1 VPILFFNAGDK
12 IDEIL
17 PYSIPTGQDVH
28 CIARWRLLAP
38 KEEFFEV
45 PTELSI
51 AMTGETIAV
60 QFARDI
66 SFKFG
71 ARGVVRID
79 PQYDPEKEDPE
90 KGIEH
95 YAYAVDKE
103 AAVLRGREIWE
114 AYLRKVV
121 QSHLSDCE
129 SARAAGGAP
138 RSAIGFTKRALKILN
153 VQDPGEQYFRS
164 LQHGGAGEQGAGNPA
179 IAALQQQNALMLQM
193 MVALM
198 QGKPVDPEALKKLA
212 ETPNAIGVKENG
224 ELATSGV
231 MTGEIKKPIVYGDV
245 TPKAVQQPRGK
256 SDRAKDAEKQ
266 F

>member
-1 VPILFFNAGDK
+1 MSILFFNAGDK

-38 KEEFFEV
+38 KEDFLDV
-45 PTELSI
+45 PTEVVI
-51 AMTGETIAV
+51 ADTSETIAV

-71 ARGVVRID
+71 ARGVVRVKPD
-79 PQYDPEKEDPE
+79 YDPDKEDPE

-95 YAYAVDKE
+95 YPFATSKDE
-103 AAVLRGREIWE
+103 AIERGREIWE

-121 QSHLSDCE
+121 ESHLSDCE

-164 LQHGGAGEQGAGNPA
+164 LQHGGAGEHGAGNPVLEA
-179 IAALQQQNALMLQM
+179 MRAQQAVMMQMLIA
-193 MVALM
+193 VV
-198 QGKPVDPEALKKLA
+198 QGKPIDMAAMDKLA
-212 ETPNAIGVKENG
+212 TPNAIGVKENG
-224 ELATSGV
+224 DVATSGV
-231 MTGEIKKPIVYGDV
+231 MTGEIKRPIVHEDV